1 VVARRSLDA
10 GFRQQ
15 LRDILAG
22 LAGDGLSQGLVER
35 LTPIT
40 DDWYDP
46 IRAMLARV
54 TEAGLTLSPTQSERS
69 NNRWKFTD

>member
-1 VVARRSLDA
+1 
-10 GFRQQ
+10 
-15 LRDILAG
+15 
-22 LAGDGLSQGLVER
+22 VER

-54 TEAGLTLSPTQSERS
+54 TEAGLTLSPTQSERT
-69 NNRWKFTD
+69 NNRSKFTD